1 MHYSFLSIFVDVDDK
16 VEALDDDVD
25 NNDKDKYEK
34 ANMKKNIN
42 IVCGDSFFCRKGGEG
57 SICAKIVG
65 LWIFWQCGRL
75 GRSK

>member
-1 MHYSFLSIFVDVDDK
+1 MYSSFLSIFVGVDDK

-42 IVCGDSFFCRKGGEG
+42 IVCDDRFFCRKGEEG
-57 SICAKIVG
+57 SI
-65 LWIFWQCGRL
+65 
-75 GRSK
+75 